1 MLRSRFLWLLLL
13 VGQAIFSQSA
23 IQLQGQ
29 ALEVLSSQ
37 TEDLQGFL
45 FKPKFSPYPSQVFSF
60 VRQVESADESRY
72 LYIYDLAAKSLI
84 EVRTVTPNTGLTA
97 PVEDSLYQTVVFNE
111 HLDWRPVLDEQER
124 QWFAFVSN
132 GTENNR
138 DIYIGFAGGS
148 NYIRLTSNPAVDAA
162 PKWSPDGNSIAF
174 ISRRSGNGDI
184 YLVVEVDKIISEVN
198 RDPARFRVVQLT
210 DTPLEERQLD
220 WNPDPAAQLL
230 AYSKLVRFP
239 GRQVAT
245 FQIRVMDLSRAPLD
259 REYAVTNDPLTNYT
273 NPRWDPQSGSL
284 LLYTGQGILQEAQ
297 ANLYVSEMARDLNN
311 RVANKVLEDYR
322 TEVLSGVRLTNT
334 PALWLAGGEAVLCQ
348 KDSGAANYPIYSVN
362 VRKWLEKEERGF
374 NEAADL
380 NAQFPNI
387 SEFDARKNNL
397 IFIDQEANG
406 SRIYLAQVYGDDIL
420 PYKLPSYA
428 MEATRART
436 LTQEAP
442 AEPPVV
448 TDGGGGNGK
457 YLVGGGAVAATAA
470 VVAYFLLK
478 GSGNG
483 NGDIQL
489 IPIGMPP
496 SAPGNGGN

>member
-1 MLRSRFLWLLLL
+1 MLKSCYFWLLLL
-13 VGQAIFSQSA
+13 VGQAMLGQSA

-37 TEDLQGFL
+37 TEDLEGFL
-45 FKPKFSPYPSQVFSF
+45 FKPQFSPYPSQVFSF
-60 VRQVESADESRY
+60 VRQVEAADESRY

-148 NYIRLTSNPAVDAA
+148 NYIRLTNNPAVDTA

-184 YLVVEVDKIISEVN
+184 YLVADVDKIISEVN
-198 RDPARFRVVQLT
+198 RDPARFRLVQLT
-210 DTPLEERQLD
+210 DTPLEERHLD
-220 WNPDPAAQLL
+220 WNPDPASQLL
-230 AYSKLVRFP
+230 AYSRLVRFP

-245 FQIRVMDLSRAPLD
+245 FQIRIMDLSRAPLD

-273 NPRWDPQSGSL
+273 RPRWDPQSGSR
-284 LLYTGQGILQEAQ
+284 LLYTGQGILQEAE
-297 ANLYVSEMARDLNN
+297 ANLYVSEMARDANG
-311 RVANKVLEDYR
+311 RIANKVLEDYR
-322 TEVLSGVRLTNT
+322 TEVFTGVRLTNS

-348 KDSGAANYPIYSVN
+348 KDSVEADYPIYSVN
-362 VRKWLEKEERGF
+362 VRKWLEKEERGV

-397 IFIDQEANG
+397 IFIDQEENG

-428 MEATRART
+428 LEATRART
-436 LTQEAP
+436 LAQEAP

-448 TDGGGGNGK
+448 TGGGGGNGK

-478 GSGNG
+478 GNGNG
-483 NGDIQL
+483 NGDIQT

-496 SAPGNGGN
+496 SAPGSGN